1 MPAASPPTIL
11 QVLQGL
17 FWLFAIVGAV
27 FAIYK
32 HFAEIAERRIWEKAK
47 LAKEMLDDLDANP
60 KAVAATYMLGAWTGR
75 RYVRDGVET
84 GLGFEVSQA
93 QVVAVLAV
101 TRTPQSLN
109 EAYVRE
115 CFDNL
120 LFHFE
125 MCTTS
130 AERGLVDWSELQPML
145 ATLLAGMS
153 RSTLAPLVAY
163 AEHHCY
169 FRAAAQLPVLFEAAL
184 TKPAAHAVPSRA

>member
-1 MPAASPPTIL
+1 MPAATPPTIL

-17 FWLFAIVGAV
+17 FWLFAIGGAI
-27 FAIYK
+27 FAVYK
-32 HFAEIAERRIWEKAK
+32 HFAEIAERRLWEKAR
-47 LAKEMLDDLDANP
+47 LAKQMLDDLDADP
-60 KAVAATYMLGAWTGR
+60 KALAATYMLGAWTGR
-75 RYVRDGVET
+75 RYARDGADM

-93 QVVAVLAV
+93 QVVGVLAV

-125 MCTTS
+125 ICATS
-130 AERGLVDWSELQPML
+130 AERGLVDWRELQPML

-169 FRAAAQLPVLFEAAL
+169 FRTAAQLPLLFEAAL
-184 TKPAAHAVPSRA
+184 TKPVAHTVPARP